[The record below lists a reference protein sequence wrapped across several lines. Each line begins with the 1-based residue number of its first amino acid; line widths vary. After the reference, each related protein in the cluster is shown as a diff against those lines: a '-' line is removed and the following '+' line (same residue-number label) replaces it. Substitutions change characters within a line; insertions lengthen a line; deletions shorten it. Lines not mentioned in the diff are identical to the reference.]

1 MSDSTVQLSRVAT
14 GIDKV
19 ATWFGRQERWVL
31 LLGCAFQVLVLA
43 AMTVMRIV
51 PLVTGDTILLHVVP
65 VDPRDMF
72 RGDYVILSYEFSR
85 PAADSTAPTAHPRL
99 CTCNWSRKPTAGIGA
114 WPASVAQRPAQGKFL
129 RGKVTGWNRV
139 EFGIESYYVQEGQGR
154 QYEQAI
160 RNRRLSAEVSV
171 TGDGQAVLKGLHIE

>member
-1 MSDSTVQLSRVAT
+1 VYVQLEPET
-14 GIDKV
+14 D
-19 ATWFGRQERWVL
+19 GRHWR
-31 LLGCAFQVLVLA
+31 
-43 AMTVMRIV
+43 M
-51 PLVTGDTILLHVVP
+51 
-65 VDPRDMF
+65 
-72 RGDYVILSYEFSR
+72 
-85 PAADSTAPTAHPRL
+85 
-99 CTCNWSRKPTAGIGA
+99 AGV
-114 WPASVAQRPAQGKFL
+114 SAQRPAQGKFL

>member
-31 LLGCAFQVLVLA
+31 LLGCASQVLVLA

-51 PLVTGDTILLHVVP
+51 PLVTGDTILLRVVP

-85 PAADSTAPTAHPRL
+85 PAAGFYGTDSAPQTVYVQLEPEADGRHWRM
-99 CTCNWSRKPTAGIGA
+99 AGV
-114 WPASVAQRPAQGKFL
+114 SAQRPAQGKFL